1 MTTSKPIHFVA
12 FADGSCLQN
21 PGAAG
26 FGVYG
31 YVFQDAERPKNVKL
45 PAHPTLYFTST
56 GISKEKEQ
64 RAIEVTRV
72 VEVIK
77 AINNTASTNNS
88 AEILAFY
95 TVLLKASEMQ
105 NLASLTIYTDSNYVV
120 SSFNENIEKW
130 KRNGFRRTD
139 GNPVAHISDWLNID
153 ELRNKL
159 QANGVQIKAAWVKG
173 HSEDHGNIMA
183 DLYSVV
189 ASNSTKRQLQR
200 TDGFDEWILD
210 SNITYKEYK
219 DSYGTKDIM
228 FFFRDLYFNSNPTN
242 DTHYCFLSTSE
253 TPNTVGKRDTSSI
266 FVTNIGYV
274 PPLINRLK
282 EIYRNISRN
291 YSAVCCMK
299 LSKLENKELYRLA
312 SLIDPQDL
320 LVQQPDRNKVTYKL
334 VRDTT
339 PFIFEN
345 TVDYPFI
352 VNASQLFTN
361 TLDISEFSKDDKNI
375 IVKDITSRIVQ
386 DGKIAFTNKDKH
398 LDFTD
403 IISDQ
408 VTLKQKLIAT
418 VGYDLPSFLA
428 LKNIEDIITKVDLIL
443 NVKTDSNFC
452 TMYINIQTSD
462 RSLYSVNIENK
473 FLRQLTSPIVLKKD

>member
-1 MTTSKPIHFVA
+1 MTTSKPNHFVA

-31 YVFQDAERPKNVKL
+31 YVFQDAERPKNIKL

-56 GISKEKEQ
+56 GISKEKEE
-64 RAIEVTRV
+64 RVIEVTRV
-72 VEVIK
+72 IEVIK
-77 AINNTASTNNS
+77 AINNTASTNNT

-95 TVLLKASEMQ
+95 TVLLKASELPD
-105 NLASLTIYTDSNYVV
+105 LATLTIYTDSNYVV

-130 KRNGFRRTD
+130 KKNGWRRMD

-153 ELRNKL
+153 ALREQL
-159 QANGVQIKAAWVKG
+159 QSKGVQIKAAWVKG
-173 HSEDHGNIMA
+173 HSEDHGNMMA
-183 DLYSVV
+183 DLYSVI

-210 SNITYKEYK
+210 TNLSYKEYK

-228 FFFRDLYFNSNPTN
+228 FFFRDLYFNSNPSN

-253 TPNTVGKRDTSSI
+253 TPNTLGKRDTSSI

-274 PPLINRLK
+274 PPIINKFK
-282 EIYRNISRN
+282 EIYRNISR
-291 YSAVCCMK
+291 SCATTCCMK
-299 LSKLENKELYRLA
+299 LSKFENKEIYRLA
-312 SLIDPQDL
+312 HLVNLEDL
-320 LVQQPDRNKVTYKL
+320 LVRQHDKSRVTYKL

-345 TVDYPFI
+345 SVDYPFI
-352 VNASQLFTN
+352 INAAQLFTN
-361 TLDISEFSKDDKNI
+361 TLDISQFASEDKNVI
-375 IVKDITSRIVQ
+375 IRDITPRIVKE
-386 DGKIAFTNKDKH
+386 GKIAFTNKDKH

-403 IISDQ
+403 TISDV

-428 LKNIEDIITKVDLIL
+428 LKNLEDTIEKVELVL
-443 NVKTDSNFC
+443 HVKTDSNFC
-452 TMYINIQTSD
+452 TMYINIQTTD

-473 FLRQLTSPIVLKKD
+473 FLRQMTSPMTLHKD